1 MTTEKVPIHPAY
13 AQVSALL
20 AAVFIL
26 IAGNGLSNTLIPLS
40 ATAAAFPELSLG
52 LIGSAYFG
60 GMLIGCL
67 ATPRIIA
74 RAGHVRAFSAFV
86 AVATVAT
93 LAHPVFVEPAAW
105 GAIRAVTG
113 FCFAGLYAT
122 VESWMHDKADNVVRG
137 RMLAVYQMMNYAG
150 SATGQ
155 QAIRFLSP
163 ASFVSFSVVA
173 AALALSVLPL
183 AYTRSDPPEPPPEP
197 KLRLAWLF
205 RISPVGVAGALVSGS
220 ANGTFWSLA
229 PVFAD
234 RSGLSAGGV
243 ASFMTAAIIGAALV
257 QWPVGRLAD
266 KRDRRH
272 IMLAAMLI
280 AISAQGALVWF
291 AKSEAA
297 VLIALAAC
305 VGASAFVL
313 YPLSSSHAQD
323 LTARESAVEVSTG
336 LLLAYTVGAIIGPT
350 VAAWMMSHIGP
361 QALFI
366 HNAAIHMLFV
376 AFVVW
381 RLWQRPPGA
390 ESVSR

>member
-1 MTTEKVPIHPAY
+1 MPLHPAY

-40 ATAAAFPELSLG
+40 ATAASFPELSLG
-52 LIGSAYFG
+52 LIGSSYFG

-74 RAGHVRAFSAFV
+74 RAGHVRAFAAFV
-86 AVATVAT
+86 AIATVAT
-93 LAHPVFVEPAAW
+93 LAHPVFVEPMAW

-122 VESWMHDKADNVVRG
+122 IESWMHDKADNVVRG

-163 ASFVSFSVVA
+163 SSFVSFSVVA

-197 KLRLAWLF
+197 RLRLAWLF
-205 RISPVGVAGALVSGS
+205 RISPVGVVGALVSGS

-266 KRDRRH
+266 KRDRRQ
-272 IMLAAMLI
+272 IMLI
-280 AISAQGALVWF
+280 AITIAVAAQLAMVWF
-291 AKSEAA
+291 AKSEAF

-323 LTARESAVEVSTG
+323 LTARENSVEVSTG
-336 LLLAYTVGAIIGPT
+336 LLLAYTIGAIVGPT
-350 VAAWMMSHIGP
+350 TAAWMMSFMGP
-361 QALFI
+361 RALFV
-366 HNAAIHMLFV
+366 HNATIHVLFI

>member
-1 MTTEKVPIHPAY
+1 MPLHPAY

-52 LIGSAYFG
+52 LIGSSYFG

-86 AVATVAT
+86 AIATVAT
-93 LAHPVFVEPAAW
+93 LAHPVFVEPMAW

-122 VESWMHDKADNVVRG
+122 IESWMHDKADNVVRG

-163 ASFVSFSVVA
+163 SSFVSFSVVA

-197 KLRLAWLF
+197 RLRLAWLF
-205 RISPVGVAGALVSGS
+205 HISPVGVVGALVSGS

-266 KRDRRH
+266 KRDRRQ
-272 IMLAAMLI
+272 IMLVAITIAVAAQLAM
-280 AISAQGALVWF
+280 VWF
-291 AKSEAA
+291 AKSEAF

-323 LTARESAVEVSTG
+323 LTARENSVEVSTG
-336 LLLAYTVGAIIGPT
+336 LLLAYTIGAIVGPT
-350 VAAWMMSHIGP
+350 TAAWMMSFMGP
-361 QALFI
+361 RALFI
-366 HNAAIHMLFV
+366 HNAAIHLLFI

-381 RLWQRPPGA
+381 RLWQRPPRA

>member
-1 MTTEKVPIHPAY
+1 MPIHPAY

-26 IAGNGLSNTLIPLS
+26 IAGNGLSNTLIPLG

-93 LAHPVFVEPAAW
+93 LAHPVFVEPTAW

-122 VESWMHDKADNVVRG
+122 IESWMHDKADNVVRG

-197 KLRLAWLF
+197 RLRLAWLF
-205 RISPVGVAGALVSGS
+205 RISPVGIVGALVSGS

-234 RSGLSAGGV
+234 RSGLSAGGI

-280 AISAQGALVWF
+280 AIAAQSALIWF
-291 AKSEAA
+291 AKSEAL
-297 VLIALAAC
+297 VLIALAAA

-323 LTARESAVEVSTG
+323 LTARESSVEVSTG
-336 LLLAYTVGAIIGPT
+336 LLLAYTVGAIVGPT
-350 VAAWMMSHIGP
+350 VAAFMMSHIGP

-366 HNAAIHMLFV
+366 HNAAIHVLVV

-381 RLWQRPPGA
+381 RLFQRPPRA